1 MPVTLVSTKACLLW
15 VATCGL
21 CSVAVWMTAVT
32 PSICARTKPGSTIEP
47 AASVKGDAF
56 RSIPR
61 AGDPRRRSVR
71 RMASPRWP
79 ALPVTRIVILDPSQP
94 PAAWKTTARPD
105 LAGCSGK
112 NWSGRRGS
120 NPRPRPWQGRALPLS
135 YTRIL
140 CRSRDAPAT
149 AVVCQK
155 RAANA
160 TATGGI
166 NSLSEPQYEPEP
178 GRITPKR
185 PRTAESAPVD

>member
-1 MPVTLVSTKACLLW
+1 
-15 VATCGL
+15 
-21 CSVAVWMTAVT
+21 MTAVA
-32 PSICARTKPGSTIEP
+32 PAMAARTKPGSVIEP
-47 AASVKGDAF
+47 TWSVNSDFFKSTPCTGE
-56 RSIPR
+56 PR
-61 AGDPRRRSVR
+61 ARSVR

-79 ALPVTRIVILDPSQP
+79 ALPVTRIVIADPLQP

-155 RAANA
+155 REANA
-160 TATGGI
+160 TATGSI
-166 NSLSEPQYEPEP
+166 DALSEPQYEPDPCQIDRKWP
-178 GRITPKR
+178 G
-185 PRTAESAPVD
+185 TAESVLMD